1 MEEQKDR
8 SALPTVFGFDFQEVA
23 GLILTL
29 FYLKDVKEIS
39 IEGKK
44 QDIELLLNN
53 GKVIYAQAKATTK
66 FESTTLDKF
75 KEGMVTLIENSQLN
89 NAEKLIYVTN
99 SIYPLGKA
107 SKLKTFFGSSDKEKR
122 YTFNDFKRNGL
133 NIDSYINKVS
143 NSDVSFDRESF
154 ELHFY
159 KLLEVSDK
167 KTKYEVAFEYIQ
179 EFLGKIGK
187 SSYKNEVFDL
197 WEAQFH
203 RNAAQKETLSK
214 KDFIWKM
221 VVRLFEVHQLDE
233 FKDFFEFDN
242 NEIDEIEE
250 RFGDVINDLVNWY
263 ELSNIIF
270 NSYLKYKRK
279 LCNTNRN
286 NRELVFVDEHW
297 TEFQDDIIF
306 LSGDEESRE
315 IITKLVIWKILI
327 NKVTIKK
334 ALNEAGL

>member
-8 SALPTVFGFDFQEVA
+8 SAIPTVFGFDFQEVA

-75 KEGMVTLIENSQLN
+75 KEGMVTLIENAQLN

-99 SIYPLGKA
+99 SLYPLGKA
-107 SKLKTFFGSSDKEKR
+107 SKLKNFIVNGDKEKR
-122 YTFNDFKRNGL
+122 YTFNDFKENGL
-133 NIDSYINKVS
+133 DIDSYINKAS
-143 NSDVSFDRESF
+143 NSDLSFDREIF

-159 KLLEVSDK
+159 KLFQFSDK

-179 EFLGKIGK
+179 QFLGKIGK

-221 VVRLFEVHQLDE
+221 VVRLFEVHQLDD
-233 FKDFFEFDN
+233 FKDYFEFDD

-270 NSYLKYKRK
+270 NSYITYKRES
-279 LCNTNRN
+279 CNKDRKT
-286 NRELVFVDEHW
+286 RELEFVDKCW
-297 TEFQDDIIF
+297 KEFQDDIIF
-306 LSGDEESRE
+306 MSGDELSRE

-327 NKVTIKK
+327 NKVTINK
-334 ALNEAGL
+334 ALKEAGL